1 MNIVQAEHISNN
13 TGKAYI
19 YKVPGDCYI
28 AKGTLM
34 LAENNRTGKSDV
46 VIAVSESEDVSKNV
60 LNMIMQGKEILS
72 DILGIYHFMEFKGI
86 GGNHE

>member
-28 AKGTLM
+28 AKGALM

-60 LNMIMQGKEILS
+60 LNMIMQGKEVISSIIGVYWL
-72 DILGIYHFMEFKGI
+72 MEI
-86 GGNHE
+86 GNVEGKDE